1 MRNILVAGA
10 GKSSIYLIQYLLSHA
25 SRNKWNIIVADGNE
39 EAIREKIGNHPHASA
54 KVLDITDDTER
65 RRLVQSADL
74 VVSLM
79 PPHLHIHLAKDCLQY
94 KKNLI
99 TSSYISDEMREM
111 NAAVQDAG
119 LMFMCEMGL
128 DPGIDHMTASQ
139 IVHSVERLA
148 GTLTSFK
155 SYCGGLIAPESDD
168 NPWHYKFSWNPK
180 NIITAGADGASY
192 LKNKK
197 SVNVP
202 YEKMF
207 ENNKTITV
215 NGLGEIAYYPNRDSL
230 RYVDIYRVPDASSF
244 LRATLRHPDFCKGWQ
259 ALIEL
264 GLTDMKDHISPAAA
278 TYADWV
284 NHKNGFNAP
293 DPEAMR
299 MQVAQKL
306 NVLPG
311 GVTMK
316 MLTWLGLF
324 SNQPITNRDQSS
336 GEILLSI
343 LLDKWAM
350 KPTDKDMVV
359 MQHKVE
365 YLFRKQPVNL
375 TSTMVIKGED
385 REFSAM
391 AKTVGLPMGI
401 LARMVMTKNMKL
413 PTGVLIPNM
422 PALYKPILKELEH
435 HGITFREEV
444 S

>member
-25 SRNKWNIIVADGNE
+25 PRNKWNIIVADGNE
-39 EAIREKIGNHPHASA
+39 AAIKEKTGNHPNAFA
-54 KVLDITDDTER
+54 EVLDITNDAQR
-65 RRLVQSADL
+65 RKLVQDADL

-99 TSSYISDEMREM
+99 TSSYISEEMRAMDAEVK
-111 NAAVQDAG
+111 AAG

-197 SVNVP
+197 SVTVP

-207 ENNKTITV
+207 DGNKTITV
-215 NGLGEIAYYPNRDSL
+215 DGLGEIAYYPNRDSL
-230 RYVDIYRVPDASSF
+230 KYVDIYRVPDASSF

-264 GLTDMKDHISPAAA
+264 GLTDMKDKMDTSSLN
-278 TYADWV
+278 YASWV
-284 NHKNGFNAP
+284 GQKNDLNVTDIDQLKA
-293 DPEAMR
+293 
-299 MQVAQKL
+299 QIAQKL
-306 NVLPG
+306 DVLPG
-311 GVTMK
+311 SVVMK
-316 MLTWLGLF
+316 MLTWLGIF
-324 SNQPITNRDQSS
+324 ANDPIPLREASS
-336 GEILLSI
+336 GEILLDI
-343 LLDKWAM
+343 LLKKWEM

-365 YLFRKQPVNL
+365 YIFRNKPINL

-401 LARMVMTKNMKL
+401 LARMIMTRDLKL

-422 PALYKPILKELEH
+422 PALYKPILKELEY
-435 HGITFREEV
+435 HGITFHEQV
-444 S
+444 N